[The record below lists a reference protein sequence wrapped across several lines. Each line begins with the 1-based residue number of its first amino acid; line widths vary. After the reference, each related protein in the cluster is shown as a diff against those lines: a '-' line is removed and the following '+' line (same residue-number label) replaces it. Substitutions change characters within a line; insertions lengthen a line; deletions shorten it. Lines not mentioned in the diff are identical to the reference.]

1 MSLSIRKLATL
12 ATMALAIAACG
23 SDDDGGGNGPTP
35 LTAPTNL
42 VAQATSS
49 TAIQVDFSTVT
60 GATGYTVER
69 AVGTGAFAL
78 LSEPVTNSFTD
89 TGLLPSSTYRYRVA
103 ARSTDAAL
111 TSPFSSEVATTTL
124 APGRAVVDVT
134 TDITASTTWVADNV
148 YRLRGFRKVANGAVL
163 TIQPGTR
170 IEGDVGTIGSSLF
183 VLRGAQILANGTVD
197 FPIVF
202 TSSQAAGTRRPGD
215 WGGLII
221 VGNGLINRAD
231 PTNLE
236 GTGTD
241 PVTNPLIN
249 YAGGTDNASSSG
261 TLRYVRVE
269 FAGFGPAQ
277 DQELNSFTFAAVGSG
292 TTMEYLQSL
301 SGLDDAFE
309 WFGGAVDGKY
319 LVSYE
324 SGDDHFDMS
333 EGYVGRLQYLIAF
346 QSRLLQPRPG
356 AGNVSADPQG
366 IENDGCNGSQ
376 CAGGQ
381 DSQPFTIPLVA
392 NFTLVGFPNTVT
404 LPAGGGRGVVLR
416 RGTGGYY
423 VNGVVARN
431 INGGLSLRDNAT
443 TGARVTAGFLDVR
456 NHLVAESPSLLDA
469 STNVTTFDTTGK
481 GLRHQPATT
490 AASLFT
496 ALPLTPTTAA
506 SLDWTPV
513 AGSAATTGGLSTFT
527 GNIAAKAGA
536 FVAPTT
542 YVGAADPAG
551 AKWWTVWTNY
561 AAN

>member
-12 ATMALAIAACG
+12 AITALAIAACG
-23 SDDDGGGNGPTP
+23 SDDDGGNGPSP
-35 LTAPTNL
+35 LTTPTNL
-42 VAQATSS
+42 VAQATSA
-49 TAIQVDFSTVT
+49 TVIQVDFATVT
-60 GATGYTVER
+60 GATGYIIER
-69 AVGTGAFAL
+69 AAGTGAFAVV
-78 LSEPVTNSFTD
+78 SEPATNSFTD
-89 TGLLPSSTYRYRVA
+89 TALLPSSTYRYRVA
-103 ARSTDAAL
+103 AKSTDAAL
-111 TSPFSSEVATTTL
+111 NSPFTSEVAATTL
-124 APGRAVVDVT
+124 LPGRAVVDVT
-134 TDITASTTWVADNV
+134 TDITTSTTWVADNV
-148 YRLRGFRKVANGAVL
+148 YRLKGFRKVASGAVL

-170 IEGDVGTIGSSLF
+170 IEGDVGTTGSSLF
-183 VLRGAQILANGTVD
+183 VLRGAQIVANGTPD

-202 TSSQAAGTRRPGD
+202 TSSQAAGTRQPGD
-215 WGGLII
+215 WGGLVI

-241 PVTNPLIN
+241 AVTNPLIN

-261 TLRYVRVE
+261 SLRYVRVE

-292 TTMEYLQSL
+292 TTLEYLQSL

-324 SGDDHFDMS
+324 SGDDHFDMA
-333 EGYVGRLQYLIAF
+333 EGYAGRLQYLIAF
-346 QSRLLQPRPG
+346 QSKILQPRPG

-366 IENDGCNGSQ
+366 IENDGCNGTG
-376 CAGGQ
+376 CADGQ
-381 DSQPFTIPLVA
+381 DSQPFTIPLLA
-392 NFTLVGFPNTVT
+392 NFTVVGLPNTVT
-404 LPAGGGRGVVLR
+404 VPAGGGRGMVLR

-423 VNGVVARN
+423 VNGVIARS

-443 TGARVTAGFLDVR
+443 TGARVAAGLLDIR
-456 NHLVAESPSLLDA
+456 NHLVAEAASLLDA
-469 STNVTTFDTTGK
+469 STNVTFDTTGR

-513 AGSAATTGGLSTFT
+513 AGSAATTGGLATFT
-527 GNIAAKAGA
+527 GNIATKAGT
-536 FVAPTT
+536 FVTPTT

-551 AKWWTVWTNY
+551 TKWWAGWTNY
-561 AAN
+561 ASN